1 MSALQSS
8 SEKSVVHCQMAH
20 FSADSPAVS
29 CGAGTVVPA
38 RDPARGEHH
47 VSGLWAAAGEAG
59 DRRDPLG
66 EHVVS
71 EHRKMVAGA
80 LPGTGAGR
88 RGGSFDRIGSGLKA
102 LLDPSSA
109 QL

>member
-1 MSALQSS
+1 
-8 SEKSVVHCQMAH
+8 MAH
-20 FSADSPAVS
+20 FSADSSAVP
-29 CGAGTVVPA
+29 CGTGVIVPA

-47 VSGLWAAAGEAG
+47 VSGFWTAAGEAG
-59 DRRDPLG
+59 DWRDPPG
-66 EHVVS
+66 EYVVS

-80 LPGTGAGR
+80 LPGLALVGVVVL
-88 RGGSFDRIGSGLKA
+88 FDRIGSGLKA

>member
-8 SEKSVVHCQMAH
+8 SGKVRGTLPDGT

-29 CGAGTVVPA
+29 CGTGIIVPA

-88 RGGSFDRIGSGLKA
+88 VVILFDRIGSGLKA